1 MNPRSFRE
9 FRPLAA
15 ALLFVL
21 PLASAAAQDAA
32 PAPPTEAVEVM
43 PLATDRSLMLDIT
56 EGNQRAIMVGE
67 RGHILVSESRSDW
80 RQITD
85 VPTRSTLT
93 AVTALGDSVWA
104 VGHDGVILHSPDGG
118 LTWTLQRREVWT
130 PPAADDLDRDP
141 RFGAPLL
148 DVLFVDADSGFAIG
162 AYSQILRTADGG
174 ATWTPLQLSNT
185 GSQNAADDVNAD
197 SAEND
202 AGDAGQQDWMFSDE
216 ELALD
221 EEDDPHLNGI
231 VRTSSGLLFIVAER
245 GSAFRSRDSG
255 TTWERLSLPYD
266 GSMFGI
272 ISLGDARLLAYGLRG
287 NVLESRDDGE
297 SWESVETGTTLSL
310 LGGAALPDGGAVV
323 VGANGVVLHRI
334 DADSPFSIGTYENAN
349 LETPILASVRP
360 QGVRTFLVAGERG
373 FGRYQIN

>member
-15 ALLFVL
+15 ALALVL
-21 PLASAAAQDAA
+21 PLACAAAVETG
-32 PAPPTEAVEVM
+32 PAQSTETVEVM
-43 PLATDRSLMLDIT
+43 PLATVRSLMLDIA

-80 RQITD
+80 RQIAN

-93 AVTALGDSVWA
+93 AVTAVGDHAWA
-104 VGHDGVILHSPDGG
+104 VGHDGVILHSADGG
-118 LTWTLQRREVWT
+118 LSWSLQRREEWT
-130 PPAADDLDRDP
+130 PPAEDDFDRDP

-148 DVLFVDADSGFAIG
+148 DVYFTDENSGFAIG
-162 AYSQILRTADGG
+162 AYSLILRTQDGG
-174 ATWTPLQLSNT
+174 ASWTNVQLSDT
-185 GSQNAADDVNAD
+185 GSQHADDAVDASDDEQDAD
-197 SAEND
+197 QN
-202 AGDAGQQDWMFSDE
+202 WMFSDE
-216 ELALD
+216 ELTLD

-231 VRTSSGLLFIVAER
+231 VRTPSGMLFIVAER
-245 GSAFRSRDSG
+245 GSAFRSRDNG
-255 TTWERLSLPYD
+255 TSWERLTLPYD

-272 ISLGDARLLAYGLRG
+272 LSLGEGRLLAYGLRG

-297 SWESVETGTTLSL
+297 SWVPVETGTTLSL
-310 LGGAALPDGGAVV
+310 LGGAALPDGGAVI
-323 VGANGVVLHRI
+323 VGANGIVLHRI
-334 DADSPFSIGTYENAN
+334 DADSPFSLSTYENAN

-373 FGRYQIN
+373 FGRHQVN